1 MSDPRSDIRQFREA
15 LDHAGL
21 KAGQISDWPVGLH
34 IQHCALAMVG
44 ICRAMTKAELPP
56 PKAGF
61 NLLRPIVLLT
71 GRIPRGRAK
80 SPDEVVPSPDLSD
93 RDLARLIDL
102 AERMM
107 GKARSLPPEA
117 WYRHFAF
124 GILKRDAALRVL
136 KVHNRHHLR
145 IIRDIRAAGN
155 KERT

>member
-1 MSDPRSDIRQFREA
+1 MPKPLADIRQFREA
-15 LDHAGL
+15 LGHTGL
-21 KAGQISDWPVGLH
+21 RVERVSDWSVGMH
-34 IQHCALAMVG
+34 IQHCGLVMVG
-44 ICRAMTKAELPP
+44 ICRALSQAELPP

-71 GRIPRGRAK
+71 GRVPRGRAQ
-80 SPDEVVPSPDLSD
+80 SPEEVVPSSDMSDKDLG
-93 RDLARLIDL
+93 RLIQL

-107 GKARSLPPEA
+107 EKGRGLDPGA

-136 KVHNRHHLR
+136 EVHNRHHLR

-155 KERT
+155 KEKP